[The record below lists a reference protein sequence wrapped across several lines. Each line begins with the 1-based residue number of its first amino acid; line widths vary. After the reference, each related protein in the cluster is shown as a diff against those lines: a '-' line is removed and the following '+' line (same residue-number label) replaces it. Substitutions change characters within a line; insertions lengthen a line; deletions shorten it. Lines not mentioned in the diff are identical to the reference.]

1 MNKQIK
7 PVYYIFAMTE
17 WPGVRQVSPL
27 SDYNQTA
34 SSRNQTFSI
43 QKTKNSMFICKVYEV
58 SVFSGES
65 ICPVVGQQNYNLF
78 VI

>member
-17 WPGVRQVSPL
+17 WPGVRQVCPL

-34 SSRNQTFSI
+34 SSRNQTFLF
-43 QKTKNSMFICKVYEV
+43 KTKNSMFICRVYEV
-58 SVFSGES
+58 SVFSSES
-65 ICPVVGQQNYNLF
+65 ICPVVGQ
-78 VI
+78 